1 MLAQNLSQFLPREA
15 ASWLV
20 MLFDSIQVFDDVW
33 DGDPVSR
40 QDLSACIWNTLVAM
54 HQNPF
59 FAANSQALLPA
70 VGTMVMK
77 WHAANDAE
85 ESKAH
90 DAKSF
95 VWRAGYYDIVL
106 LVVILCRGPEFAQ
119 AHAKEVL
126 SLYGETLPGYL
137 GEFNA

>member
-1 MLAQNLSQFLPREA
+1 MLAQTLSQFLPRDA

-20 MLFDSIQVFDDVW
+20 MLYDAIQVFDDAW
-33 DGDPVSR
+33 DGDDVAKPA
-40 QDLSACIWNTLVAM
+40 LSACIWNTLVAM
-54 HQNPF
+54 PQNKF
-59 FAANSQALLPA
+59 FAANSDALLPA

-77 WHAANDAE
+77 WHAANAAE
-85 ESKAH
+85 VSKTH

-119 AHAKEVL
+119 ENAKTIL
-126 SLYGETLPGYL
+126 SLYGETLTGYM